1 MICANS
7 ISTEVT
13 KMKFGELT
21 IAQILL
27 SAFSGIAVLII
38 SWILGKK
45 IIGRFRSR
53 DKRVE
58 IIQKDNKVNGNM
70 AGGNIVKTKTTHSI
84 DTKRNSTKVDQSGN
98 TVGGDMAG
106 GNILKNKD

>member
-1 MICANS
+1 
-7 ISTEVT
+7 
-13 KMKFGELT
+13 MKFGELT

-27 SAFSGIAVLII
+27 SAFSGIAVFII

-45 IIGRFRSR
+45 IIGRFRNR
-53 DKRVE
+53 DKQVK

-70 AGGNIVKTKTTHSI
+70 AGGNIMRTNTIHSI